1 MDTPN
6 HVCNVYS
13 VSWLHIMY
21 HICPIY
27 THTWYMMMIKMY
39 SQICDIIVIIIIIFI
54 IIIII
59 IIFILQSGCWL
70 LLSRASV
77 RAGRLSFRVTWSS
90 SILVRTQ
97 SRSAPARLPACLHW
111 GSAHGRTE
119 PLRYLTT
126 TFRVD
131 PLSLHCSSKPQ
142 VNRSSKIP
150 IRWKQINSS
159 CSLHAV
165 TTVWNEVRV
174 GQACMMSRFPCSAGE
189 CIYYETKAYPAAE
202 TIQCIWRIVAP
213 VCVTPV
219 SCD

>member
-39 SQICDIIVIIIIIFI
+39 TQICDIIVIIIIIFI

-111 GSAHGRTE
+111 ICTWTHRATALFNHNI
-119 PLRYLTT
+119 
-126 TFRVD
+126 
-131 PLSLHCSSKPQ
+131 Q
-142 VNRSSKIP
+142 
-150 IRWKQINSS
+150 
-159 CSLHAV
+159 
-165 TTVWNEVRV
+165 
-174 GQACMMSRFPCSAGE
+174 SRPVVAALLFQTAGKSVFKNPNKMK
-189 CIYYETKAYPAAE
+189 TD
-202 TIQCIWRIVAP
+202 Q
-213 VCVTPV
+213 
-219 SCD
+219 